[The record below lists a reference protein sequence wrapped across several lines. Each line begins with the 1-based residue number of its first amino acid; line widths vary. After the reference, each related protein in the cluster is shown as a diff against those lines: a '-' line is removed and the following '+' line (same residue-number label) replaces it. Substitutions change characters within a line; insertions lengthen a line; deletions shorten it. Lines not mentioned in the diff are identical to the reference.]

1 MGMKK
6 VLRKLIRE
14 FIQEME
20 LDEDY
25 PASFSME
32 TFKSLGSHAGRNR
45 YAAEHLKRIGSGS
58 SRIVYKIDD
67 EKVLKLAKNDKGISQ
82 NETEIQWGNERYF
95 SSILAQTIDSDDKG
109 LWVEMELARKIS
121 RPEFKKLVGFDIND
135 VEMYMRSTAERNKGR
150 KSAFGLDPELEE
162 RMDDNEFIASIVDFM
177 LNADSL
183 AGDLG
188 SISSYGVVQREGSDS
203 VVLIDYGITE
213 DIYKSQYVKKP
224 ARMYEGENSLDE
236 HEERLFS
243 WKTDIEKVARQLKVE
258 LTNFIG
264 GGLWGIAYEIPGNK
278 VLKITQD
285 QSEVNTAKHLIGKE
299 NKYLANI
306 YKIYSIKGNKEKKVI
321 IQEKLEQL
329 DNYTNKAVDL
339 FGKYF
344 NESNFRGMTWA
355 QMLSEGWN
363 EEFDG
368 FLKSNGK
375 EGSIAEEIYSA
386 LLQIYDEAANM
397 NIFLA
402 DIHKENLGL
411 KNGDLAMF
419 DIS

>member
-150 KSAFGLDPELEE
+150 KSAFG
-162 RMDDNEFIASIVDFM
+162 
-177 LNADSL
+177 
-183 AGDLG
+183 
-188 SISSYGVVQREGSDS
+188 
-203 VVLIDYGITE
+203 
-213 DIYKSQYVKKP
+213 
-224 ARMYEGENSLDE
+224 
-236 HEERLFS
+236 
-243 WKTDIEKVARQLKVE
+243 
-258 LTNFIG
+258 
-264 GGLWGIAYEIPGNK
+264 
-278 VLKITQD
+278 
-285 QSEVNTAKHLIGKE
+285 
-299 NKYLANI
+299 
-306 YKIYSIKGNKEKKVI
+306 
-321 IQEKLEQL
+321 
-329 DNYTNKAVDL
+329 
-339 FGKYF
+339 
-344 NESNFRGMTWA
+344 
-355 QMLSEGWN
+355 
-363 EEFDG
+363 
-368 FLKSNGK
+368 
-375 EGSIAEEIYSA
+375 
-386 LLQIYDEAANM
+386 
-397 NIFLA
+397 
-402 DIHKENLGL
+402 
-411 KNGDLAMF
+411 
-419 DIS
+419 